1 MNCCCGKSKPA
12 CFSGARAVI
21 IGAGRRAHASI
32 LRVAR
37 DSLAADYMT
46 SLDRAIIASYEKEGK
61 RFELYVDPDAAYAY
75 LDRRKTDVKNM
86 LVAEE
91 IYSDAR
97 KGEKAK
103 PADIQ
108 AAFGTT
114 DVMAVLEFV
123 MQHGEVQL
131 TTEQKRRKVEEK
143 RKQIIAILLRE
154 AIDPRTKAPH
164 TQIRIE
170 NALDQVKLHIDPFKD
185 AREQLEDVV
194 KALRPVLPMKF
205 EKVKIA
211 VKVPAAFAHKCYG
224 TLKGYGIEREQW
236 LGSGDL
242 VVVVEIFGGLQGEF
256 FDKLNKLTAGQVE
269 TKLLPS

>member
-1 MNCCCGKSKPA
+1 
-12 CFSGARAVI
+12 
-21 IGAGRRAHASI
+21 
-32 LRVAR
+32 
-37 DSLAADYMT
+37 MT
-46 SLDRAIIASYEKEGK
+46 SLDRAIIASYEKGGK

-75 LDRRKTDVKNM
+75 LDKRKTDVKNM

-91 IYSDAR
+91 VYSDAR

-108 AAFGTT
+108 AVFGTT

-131 TTEQKRRKVEEK
+131 TTEQKKRKLEEK
-143 RKQIIAILLRE
+143 RKQIVAILLRE

-170 NALDQVKLHIDPFKD
+170 QAMEQVRLHIEPFKD
-185 AREQLEDVV
+185 AREQLDDVV

-205 EKVKIA
+205 EKVKVA
-211 VKVPAAFAHKCYG
+211 VKVPAPYAHKVYG
-224 TLKGYGIEREQW
+224 TLKNLGIEKEQW
-236 LGSGDL
+236 LNNGDL
-242 VVVVEIFGGLQGEF
+242 IVVIELYGGMQGEIY
-256 FDKLNKLTAGQVE
+256 DKLNKLTAGQVE
-269 TKLLPS
+269 TKIISTM